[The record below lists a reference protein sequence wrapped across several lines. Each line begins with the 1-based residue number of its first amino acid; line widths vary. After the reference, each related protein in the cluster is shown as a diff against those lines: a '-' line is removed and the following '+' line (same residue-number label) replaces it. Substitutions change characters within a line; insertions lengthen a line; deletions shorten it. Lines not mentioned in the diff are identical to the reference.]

1 MKRRSVHHARGWMK
15 QTRVT
20 IAGGIALGIGAV
32 LAGVSLA
39 SGQDQ
44 QPAADSTAAPAWSW
58 MLPPVSGGGYSD
70 ISTARPNG
78 AWPELPG
85 NLKGP
90 VQPIFYRH
98 DIHAGQYRIPCLYCH
113 NNAANSWT
121 ANIPSVSTCMG
132 CHLVIGAADS
142 AGNPH
147 PDITRL
153 REYAAAG
160 TSIPWVRVYKI
171 SEHAHFPHMRHV
183 NARIA
188 CQECHGNVQ
197 QQPQVFAV
205 RDVNNMGWCTNCH
218 MRRGV
223 TRDCSACHF

>member
-1 MKRRSVHHARGWMK
+1 MKR
-15 QTRVT
+15 TRLT
-20 IAGGIALGIGAV
+20 IAGGIALGITAI

-39 SGQDQ
+39 RGQNTQD
-44 QPAADSTAAPAWSW
+44 AAAAAAAPASDTAGPPWVW
-58 MLPPVSGGGYSD
+58 HLPPVRGRGFTD
-70 ISTARPNG
+70 ISRARPNME
-78 AWPELPG
+78 WPALPG
-85 NLKGP
+85 TLRGP

-121 ANIPSVSTCMG
+121 ANIPSTATCMG
-132 CHLVIGAADS
+132 CHLVVSAPDS

-147 PDITRL
+147 PDIARL
-153 REYAAAG
+153 RDYAASG
-160 TSIPWVRVYKI
+160 TPIPWVRVYKI

-183 NARIA
+183 NAQIA

-197 QQPQVFAV
+197 QQARVFAV

-218 MRRGV
+218 MKRGV
-223 TRDCSACHF
+223 TRDCTACHF